1 MVISGHKAKSKV
13 PMMLFK
19 FKMEEDRCPEAITTS
34 TPKYRGNN
42 VFRSKETPKKVPR
55 KIFRGLEVRKTV
67 R

>member
-1 MVISGHKAKSKV
+1 
-13 PMMLFK
+13 MMLFK

-34 TPKYRGNN
+34 TPKNSGNN

-55 KIFRGLEVRKTV
+55 KIFTGLEVRKTV